1 MEEDLVAA
9 IDHFARSKGWN
20 RTQAI
25 KHMCRQ
31 VLKLKASSLTGP

>member
-1 MEEDLVAA
+1 MEEELIAA
-9 IDHFARSKGWN
+9 IDEFARSKGWN

-31 VLKLKASSLTGP
+31 ELKLKKPKD